1 MAVQTSDPAARD
13 NKLNLA
19 PPTYNWSHEHT
30 RILPETFEAFDL
42 DSTLNVLDAGPAEP
56 LTINYLRRF
65 RCQLYVADLFN
76 PAVPGRDLDS
86 VTEFLG
92 MVGDI
97 RFDVCLL
104 WDFIN
109 YPDNEGFAD
118 FVLALSDHVH
128 EKTRLYAIGA
138 YSAQLPLKAYRY
150 AIADADRL
158 AIRATGGVVPRPRS
172 RNDVT
177 RAMRRYVVH
186 RSALRRDNRLE
197 LLMRTTSETW
207 R

>member
-1 MAVQTSDPAARD
+1 MAVQTSNLAAQD
-13 NKLNLA
+13 KELNLA
-19 PPTYNWSHEHT
+19 PPAHGWSHEHT
-30 RILPETFEAFDL
+30 RILPETFETIDL
-42 DSTLNVLDAGPAEP
+42 DTTLNVFDAGPAEP
-56 LTINYLRRF
+56 LTIEFLRRF
-65 RCQLYVADLFN
+65 RCQFYIADLYN
-76 PAVPGRDLDS
+76 PSVPGRGLDS
-86 VTEFLG
+86 VVEFLDT
-92 MVGDI
+92 VGDV

-109 YPDNEGFAD
+109 YPDNEGFAA

-128 EKTRLYAIGA
+128 ERTRLYAIGA
-138 YSAQLPLKAYRY
+138 YSSQLPLQAYRY

-158 AIRATGGVVPRPRS
+158 AIRATGGAVPRPRS

-197 LLMRTTSETW
+197 LLLRTTGATW